1 MTDAQPTYDRAT
13 SAYDKDHERAL
24 MEAITRTIFETSA
37 VSDADAIV
45 IRTAECAQALVI
57 VLAGVLAMSPAATPS
72 PTAIRRTIDDLGKR
86 LHRQIAAAEASEDLQ
101 EFISRTFRGNDVEG
115 TA

>member
-1 MTDAQPTYDRAT
+1 MTDAQTTYDRTT

-37 VSDADAIV
+37 ADAIV
-45 IRTAECAQALVI
+45 IRTAECAQAPVI

-86 LHRQIAAAEASEDLQ
+86 LRRQIAAAEASEDLQ

>member
-1 MTDAQPTYDRAT
+1 MTDAQTTYDRAT
-13 SAYDKDHERAL
+13 SAYDKGHERAS

-45 IRTAECAQALVI
+45 IRTAECTQALVI
-57 VLAGVLAMSPAATPS
+57 VLAGVLAMSPAATRS

-86 LHRQIAAAEASEDLQ
+86 LRLQIAAAEASEDLQ